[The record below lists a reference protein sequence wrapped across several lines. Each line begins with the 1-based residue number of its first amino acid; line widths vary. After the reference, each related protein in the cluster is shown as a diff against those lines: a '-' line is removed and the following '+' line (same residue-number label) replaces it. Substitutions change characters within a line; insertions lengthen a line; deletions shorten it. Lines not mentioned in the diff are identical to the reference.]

1 MIDARAPFERKRT
14 DLNAGTWTTRR
25 AEQAAGRAEG
35 RLMSEGSGSMV
46 ATDSVQPILNAILE
60 IGETF
65 AATLRLE
72 AVLDIV
78 IESGMRLAGGDSGSV
93 MLLSDDGRELVV
105 TAAVGPRAQII
116 LGTRQ
121 AASASIAGQA
131 IQSNSNMVVR
141 GVAGREGGIK
151 SDHPRDL
158 GWGLVMPLR
167 VASRLLGVLN
177 LSTSVHR
184 DELPAER
191 ISLLGIL
198 ANQAAIMIE
207 VGRLYQDL
215 ALKERRL
222 ELFVD
227 RFLRL
232 QSEQRQQS
240 PNPGRQAPVN
250 DVLRSTVAE
259 YSRTLRSSPEV
270 MPDDPAE
277 RLSARE
283 LEVLALIVEG
293 LTNKEI
299 ASRLCLS
306 PDTVKNHVVH
316 IIQKLGVSDRT
327 QAAVM
332 AVRQGMIA

>member
-1 MIDARAPFERKRT
+1 
-14 DLNAGTWTTRR
+14 
-25 AEQAAGRAEG
+25 
-35 RLMSEGSGSMV
+35 MV
-46 ATDSVQPILNAILE
+46 ATESMQPILNAIHD

-65 AATLRLE
+65 AASLRLD
-72 AVLDIV
+72 AVLDSI
-78 IESGMRLAGGDSGSV
+78 IESGLRLAGGDSGSI

-105 TAAVGPRAQII
+105 AAAVGARASII

-121 AASASIAGQA
+121 PASASVAGQA
-131 IQSNSNMVVR
+131 IQSNSLMLVQ
-141 GVAGREGGIK
+141 GVAGREGGPK
-151 SDHPRDL
+151 SDHPQDL

-167 VASRLLGVLN
+167 VASRLVGVLN
-177 LSTSVHR
+177 INTHVKR
-184 DELPAER
+184 EALPPDR
-191 ISLLGIL
+191 VSLLGIL
-198 ANQAAIMIE
+198 ANQAAIMVE

-232 QSEQRQQS
+232 QSEQRQVG
-240 PNPGRQAPVN
+240 PGVNRQVGVN
-250 DVLRSTVAE
+250 DVLRSTVEE
-259 YSRTLRSSPEV
+259 YSRTLRSTPEAL
-270 MPDDPAE
+270 PEAPAE

-299 ASRLCLS
+299 ANRLCLS

-327 QAAVM
+327 QAAVL
-332 AVRQGMIA
+332 AVRQGLIA

>member
-1 MIDARAPFERKRT
+1 
-14 DLNAGTWTTRR
+14 
-25 AEQAAGRAEG
+25 
-35 RLMSEGSGSMV
+35 MV
-46 ATDSVQPILNAILE
+46 ATESMQPILNAILD

-65 AATLRLE
+65 AASLRLD
-72 AVLDIV
+72 AVLDSV
-78 IESGMRLAGGDSGSV
+78 IESGLRLAGGDSGSV
-93 MLLSDDGRELVV
+93 MLLSEDGRELVV
-105 TAAVGPRAQII
+105 TAAVGPRASII

-121 AASASIAGQA
+121 PAGASVAGQA
-131 IQSNSNMVVR
+131 IQSNSLMLVQ
-141 GVAGREGGIK
+141 GVAGREGGPK
-151 SDHPRDL
+151 SDHPQDL

-167 VASRLLGVLN
+167 VASRLVGVLN
-177 LSTSVHR
+177 INTHLKR
-184 DELPAER
+184 DALPPDR
-191 ISLLGIL
+191 VSLLGIL

-232 QSEQRQQS
+232 QSEQRQGG
-240 PNPGRQAPVN
+240 PGPANRQMGVN
-250 DVLRSTVAE
+250 DVLRSTVEE
-259 YSRTLRSSPEV
+259 YSRTLRSTPEAL
-270 MPDDPAE
+270 PEAPSE

-299 ASRLCLS
+299 ANRLCLS

-327 QAAVM
+327 QAAVL
-332 AVRQGMIA
+332 AVRQGLIA

>member
-1 MIDARAPFERKRT
+1 
-14 DLNAGTWTTRR
+14 
-25 AEQAAGRAEG
+25 
-35 RLMSEGSGSMV
+35 MV
-46 ATDSVQPILNAILE
+46 ATESVQPTLNAILE

-72 AVLDIV
+72 SVLDNV

-105 TAAVGPRAQII
+105 AAAVGPRASII
-116 LGTRQ
+116 LGSRQ
-121 AASASIAGQA
+121 PASASVAGWALQSNTHTVIRGIAG
-131 IQSNSNMVVR
+131 R
-141 GVAGREGGIK
+141 DGGPR
-151 SDHPRDL
+151 SDHPQDL
-158 GWGLVMPLR
+158 GWGLVIPLR
-167 VASRLLGVLN
+167 VATRLLGVLN
-177 LSTSVHR
+177 ISTSVHR
-184 DELPAER
+184 DELPSAR
-191 ISLLGIL
+191 VSLLGIL

-207 VGRLYQDL
+207 VARLYQDV

-232 QSEQRQQS
+232 QSEQRQYS
-240 PNPGRQAPVN
+240 SSPGRQAPVD

-259 YSRTLRSSPEV
+259 YSRAPRSNPDV
-270 MPDDPAE
+270 MPDDAAE

-283 LEVLALIVEG
+283 LQVLALIVEG

>member
-1 MIDARAPFERKRT
+1 
-14 DLNAGTWTTRR
+14 
-25 AEQAAGRAEG
+25 
-35 RLMSEGSGSMV
+35 
-46 ATDSVQPILNAILE
+46 
-60 IGETF
+60 
-65 AATLRLE
+65 
-72 AVLDIV
+72 
-78 IESGMRLAGGDSGSV
+78 MRLAGGDSGSV
-93 MLLSDDGRELVV
+93 MLLSEDGRELVV
-105 TAAVGPRAQII
+105 TAAVGPRASII
-116 LGTRQ
+116 MGTRQ
-121 AASASIAGQA
+121 PASASVAGHA
-131 IQSNSNMVVR
+131 LQSNTHMVVR
-141 GVAGREGGIK
+141 GVAGREGGPR
-151 SDHPRDL
+151 SDHPQDL

-184 DELPAER
+184 DELPATR
-191 ISLLGIL
+191 VSLLGIL

-232 QSEQRQQS
+232 QSEQRQLS
-240 PNPGRQAPVN
+240 PTPGRQAPVN

-259 YSRTLRSSPEV
+259 YSRTLRSSPDA
-270 MPDDPAE
+270 MPDDAAE

>member
-1 MIDARAPFERKRT
+1 MTEAP
-14 DLNAGTWTTRR
+14 
-25 AEQAAGRAEG
+25 
-35 RLMSEGSGSMV
+35 M
-46 ATDSVQPILNAILE
+46 QPILDAILS

-65 AATLRLE
+65 AATLRLD
-72 AVLDIV
+72 AVLDRI
-78 IESGMRLAGGDSGSV
+78 IESGIRLAGGDSGSI

-105 TAAVGPRAQII
+105 TAAVGPKASII
-116 LGTRQ
+116 LGSRQ
-121 AASASIAGQA
+121 PAGSSVAGQA
-131 IQSNSNMVVR
+131 LASNTHIMVR
-141 GVAGREGGIK
+141 GRAGSDGGPL
-151 SDHPRDL
+151 SDHPQELD
-158 GWGLVMPLR
+158 WGLVMPLR
-167 VASRLLGVLN
+167 VSTRLLGVLN
-177 LSTSVHR
+177 INTSVAQE
-184 DELPAER
+184 ELSGER
-191 ISLLGIL
+191 VSLLGIL
-198 ANQAAIMIE
+198 ATQAAIMIE

-215 ALKERRL
+215 ARKERRL

-232 QSEQRQQS
+232 QSKQRQTASQG
-240 PNPGRQAPVN
+240 PRGQAGIN
-250 DVLRSTVAE
+250 DVLRSTVQE
-259 YSRTLRSSPEV
+259 YTRTIRTTPDVAPE
-270 MPDDPAE
+270 PTHE

-332 AVRQGMIA
+332 AVRQGLIA

>member
-1 MIDARAPFERKRT
+1 
-14 DLNAGTWTTRR
+14 
-25 AEQAAGRAEG
+25 
-35 RLMSEGSGSMV
+35 MV
-46 ATDSVQPILNAILE
+46 ATDSVQPILEAILE
-60 IGETF
+60 IEETF

-72 AVLDIV
+72 AVLDSV

-93 MLLSDDGRELVV
+93 MLLSEDGRELVV
-105 TAAVGPRAQII
+105 AAAVGPRASII
-116 LGTRQ
+116 LGSRQ
-121 AASASIAGQA
+121 PASASVAGHA
-131 IQSNSNMVVR
+131 LQSNAHAVVR
-141 GVAGREGGIK
+141 GVAGREGGPR
-151 SDHPRDL
+151 SDHPQDL

-184 DELPAER
+184 DELPATR
-191 ISLLGIL
+191 VSLLGIL

-207 VGRLYQDL
+207 VGRLYRDL

-232 QSEQRQQS
+232 QPEQRQPS
-240 PNPGRQAPVN
+240 SVPARPAPVN

-259 YSRTLRSSPEV
+259 YSRTLRSSPIV
-270 MPDDPAE
+270 MPDDAAE

-283 LEVLALIVEG
+283 LEILALIVEG

-299 ASRLCLS
+299 AGRLGLS

-332 AVRQGMIA
+332 AVRQGMIG

>member
-1 MIDARAPFERKRT
+1 
-14 DLNAGTWTTRR
+14 
-25 AEQAAGRAEG
+25 
-35 RLMSEGSGSMV
+35 MV
-46 ATDSVQPILNAILE
+46 ATESMQPILNAILQ
-60 IGETF
+60 IGESF
-65 AATLRLE
+65 AATLRLD
-72 AVLDIV
+72 AVLDNV

-93 MLLSDDGRELVV
+93 MLLSDDGRGLVV

-116 LGTRQ
+116 LGSRQ
-121 AASASIAGQA
+121 PAGASVAGQA
-131 IQSNSNMVVR
+131 LQSSSHMLVQ
-141 GVAGREGGIK
+141 GIAGREGGPK
-151 SDHPRDL
+151 SDHPQDL
-158 GWGLVMPLR
+158 GWGLVMPLQ
-167 VASRLLGVLN
+167 VASRLVGVLN
-177 LSTSVHR
+177 INTHVKR
-184 DELPAER
+184 EALPADR
-191 ISLLGIL
+191 VSLLGIL
-198 ANQAAIMIE
+198 AHQAAIMIE

-232 QSEQRQQS
+232 QSEQRQVS
-240 PNPGRQAPVN
+240 PAPNRQVGVN
-250 DVLRSTVAE
+250 DVLRSTVEA
-259 YSRTLRSSPEV
+259 YSRTLRSSADG
-270 MPDDPAE
+270 MPDDVAE

>member
-1 MIDARAPFERKRT
+1 
-14 DLNAGTWTTRR
+14 
-25 AEQAAGRAEG
+25 
-35 RLMSEGSGSMV
+35 MV
-46 ATDSVQPILNAILE
+46 AAETEQPILNAILE

-72 AVLDIV
+72 AVLDSV
-78 IESGMRLAGGDSGSV
+78 IESGIRLAGGDSGSV
-93 MLLSDDGRELVV
+93 MLLSEDGRELVV
-105 TAAVGPRAQII
+105 AAAVGPRASII

-121 AASASIAGQA
+121 PASASVAGYA
-131 IQSNSNMVVR
+131 LQSNTHTVVR
-141 GVAGREGGIK
+141 GVAGREGGPR
-151 SDHPRDL
+151 SDHPQDL

-167 VASRLLGVLN
+167 VTSRLLGVLN

-184 DELPAER
+184 DELPATR
-191 ISLLGIL
+191 VSLLGIL

-232 QSEQRQQS
+232 QSEQRQLS
-240 PNPGRQAPVN
+240 ATPGRQAPVN

-259 YSRTLRSSPEV
+259 YTRTLRSSPDV
-270 MPDDPAE
+270 MPDDAAE

>member
-1 MIDARAPFERKRT
+1 
-14 DLNAGTWTTRR
+14 
-25 AEQAAGRAEG
+25 
-35 RLMSEGSGSMV
+35 MV

-72 AVLDIV
+72 AVLDSV

-93 MLLSDDGRELVV
+93 MLLSEDGRELVV
-105 TAAVGPRAQII
+105 TAAVGPRASII

-121 AASASIAGQA
+121 PASASVAGHA
-131 IQSNSNMVVR
+131 LQSNTHMVVR
-141 GVAGREGGIK
+141 GVAGREGGPR
-151 SDHPRDL
+151 SDHPQDL

-184 DELPAER
+184 DELPTAR
-191 ISLLGIL
+191 VSLLGIL

-232 QSEQRQQS
+232 QSEQRQLS
-240 PNPGRQAPVN
+240 PTPGRQAPVN

-259 YSRTLRSSPEV
+259 YSRTLRSSPDV
-270 MPDDPAE
+270 MPDDAAE

-332 AVRQGMIA
+332 AVRHGMIA

>member
-1 MIDARAPFERKRT
+1 M
-14 DLNAGTWTTRR
+14 L
-25 AEQAAGRAEG
+25 
-35 RLMSEGSGSMV
+35 
-46 ATDSVQPILNAILE
+46 ATDSVQPILNAMLE

-72 AVLDIV
+72 AVLDSV
-78 IESGMRLAGGDSGSV
+78 IDSGMRLAGGDSGSV

-105 TAAVGPRAQII
+105 TAAVGPRASII
-116 LGTRQ
+116 LGSRQ
-121 AASASIAGQA
+121 PAGASVAGYALQE
-131 IQSNSNMVVR
+131 NTNMVVR
-141 GVAGREGGIK
+141 GVAGREGGPR
-151 SDHPRDL
+151 SDHPQDL

-184 DELPAER
+184 DELPATR

-232 QSEQRQQS
+232 QSEQRQAS
-240 PNPGRQAPVN
+240 PVSTRQASVN
-250 DVLRSTVAE
+250 DVLRSTVE
-259 YSRTLRSSPEV
+259 SYSQTLRASSDV
-270 MPDDPAE
+270 MTVDAAE

>member
-1 MIDARAPFERKRT
+1 
-14 DLNAGTWTTRR
+14 
-25 AEQAAGRAEG
+25 
-35 RLMSEGSGSMV
+35 MV
-46 ATDSVQPILNAILE
+46 ATESMQPILNAILD

-65 AATLRLE
+65 AASLRLD
-72 AVLDIV
+72 AVLDSV
-78 IESGMRLAGGDSGSV
+78 IESGLRLAGGDSGSV
-93 MLLSDDGRELVV
+93 MLLSEDGRELVV
-105 TAAVGPRAQII
+105 TAAVGPRASII

-121 AASASIAGQA
+121 PAGASVAGQA
-131 IQSNSNMVVR
+131 IQSNTLMLVQ
-141 GVAGREGGIK
+141 GIAGREGGPK
-151 SDHPRDL
+151 SDHPQDL
-158 GWGLVMPLR
+158 GWGLVLPLR
-167 VASRLLGVLN
+167 VASRLVGVLN
-177 LSTSVHR
+177 INTHVKR
-184 DELPAER
+184 EALPADR
-191 ISLLGIL
+191 VSLLGIL

-232 QSEQRQQS
+232 QSEQRQGA
-240 PNPGRQAPVN
+240 PGPANRQLGVN
-250 DVLRSTVAE
+250 DVLRSTVEE
-259 YSRTLRSSPEV
+259 YSRSLRSTPEAL
-270 MPDDPAE
+270 PDAPSE

-299 ASRLCLS
+299 ANRLCLS

-327 QAAVM
+327 QAAVL
-332 AVRQGMIA
+332 AVRQGLIA

>member
-1 MIDARAPFERKRT
+1 MI
-14 DLNAGTWTTRR
+14 
-25 AEQAAGRAEG
+25 
-35 RLMSEGSGSMV
+35 
-46 ATDSVQPILNAILE
+46 ATDSVQPILNGILE

-72 AVLDIV
+72 AVLDSV
-78 IESGMRLAGGDSGSV
+78 IDSGMRLAGGDSGSV

-105 TAAVGPRAQII
+105 TAAVGPRASII
-116 LGTRQ
+116 LGSRQ
-121 AASASIAGQA
+121 PAGASVAGHALQE
-131 IQSNSNMVVR
+131 NTNMVVR
-141 GVAGREGGIK
+141 GVAGREGGPR
-151 SDHPRDL
+151 SDHPQDL

-184 DELPAER
+184 DELPATR

-207 VGRLYQDL
+207 VGRLYPDL

-232 QSEQRQQS
+232 QSEQRQAS
-240 PNPGRQAPVN
+240 PVSTRQASVN
-250 DVLRSTVAE
+250 DVLRSTVE
-259 YSRTLRSSPEV
+259 SYSRTLRASSDVITE
-270 MPDDPAE
+270 DAAE

>member
-1 MIDARAPFERKRT
+1 M
-14 DLNAGTWTTRR
+14 L
-25 AEQAAGRAEG
+25 
-35 RLMSEGSGSMV
+35 
-46 ATDSVQPILNAILE
+46 ATDSVQPVLNAMLE

-72 AVLDIV
+72 AVLDGV
-78 IESGMRLAGGDSGSV
+78 IDSGMRLAGGDSGSV

-105 TAAVGPRAQII
+105 TAAVGPRASII
-116 LGTRQ
+116 LGSRQ
-121 AASASIAGQA
+121 PAGASVAGHALQE
-131 IQSNSNMVVR
+131 NTNMVVR
-141 GVAGREGGIK
+141 GVAGREGGPR
-151 SDHPRDL
+151 SDHPQDL

-167 VASRLLGVLN
+167 VGSRLLGVLN

-184 DELPAER
+184 DELPATR

-232 QSEQRQQS
+232 QSEQRQAS
-240 PNPGRQAPVN
+240 PASTRQASVN
-250 DVLRSTVAE
+250 DVLRSTVE
-259 YSRTLRSSPEV
+259 SYSRTLRASADVVTE
-270 MPDDPAE
+270 DAAE

>member
-1 MIDARAPFERKRT
+1 
-14 DLNAGTWTTRR
+14 
-25 AEQAAGRAEG
+25 
-35 RLMSEGSGSMV
+35 MV

-72 AVLDIV
+72 AVLDNI

-93 MLLSDDGRELVV
+93 MLLSEDGRELVV
-105 TAAVGPRAQII
+105 TAAVGPRASII

-121 AASASIAGQA
+121 PASASVAGQA
-131 IQSNSNMVVR
+131 LQTNSHMLVR
-141 GVAGREGGIK
+141 GIAGTEGGPK
-151 SDHPRDL
+151 SDHPQDL

-167 VASRLLGVLN
+167 VATRLLGVLN
-177 LSTSVHR
+177 LNTHVHR
-184 DELPAER
+184 DDLPADR
-191 ISLLGIL
+191 VSLLGIL

-232 QSEQRQQS
+232 QSEQRQLVGGA
-240 PNPGRQAPVN
+240 PNRQVGVN
-250 DVLRSTVAE
+250 DVLRSTVEA
-259 YSRTLRSSPEV
+259 YSRTLRTTPEV
-270 MPDDPAE
+270 APEEGAE

-332 AVRQGMIA
+332 AVRQGLIA

>member
-1 MIDARAPFERKRT
+1 
-14 DLNAGTWTTRR
+14 
-25 AEQAAGRAEG
+25 
-35 RLMSEGSGSMV
+35 MV
-46 ATDSVQPILNAILE
+46 ATESVQPTLNAILE

-72 AVLDIV
+72 AVLDNV

-105 TAAVGPRAQII
+105 AAAVGPRASII
-116 LGTRQ
+116 LGSRQ
-121 AASASIAGQA
+121 PASASVAGWA
-131 IQSNSNMVVR
+131 LQSNAHTVVR
-141 GVAGREGGIK
+141 GVAGRDGGPR
-151 SDHPRDL
+151 SDHPQDL
-158 GWGLVMPLR
+158 GWGLVIPLR
-167 VASRLLGVLN
+167 VATRLLGVLN
-177 LSTSVHR
+177 ISTSVHR
-184 DELPAER
+184 DELPSAR
-191 ISLLGIL
+191 VSLLGIL

-232 QSEQRQQS
+232 QSEQRKLS
-240 PNPGRQAPVN
+240 STSSRQAPAN
-250 DVLRSTVAE
+250 DILRSTVAE
-259 YSRTLRSSPEV
+259 YSRALRSYPDV
-270 MPDDPAE
+270 MPDDAAE

-283 LEVLALIVEG
+283 LQVLALIVEG

>member
-1 MIDARAPFERKRT
+1 MIEWVGARERHM
-14 DLNAGTWTTRR
+14 GTMMMKAR
-25 AEQAAGRAEG
+25 E
-35 RLMSEGSGSMV
+35 SVV
-46 ATDSVQPILNAILE
+46 ATESPMQPILDAILS

-65 AATLRLE
+65 AATLRLD
-72 AVLDIV
+72 AVLDQI
-78 IESGMRLAGGDSGSV
+78 IESGVRLAGGDSGSI

-105 TAAVGPRAQII
+105 TAAVGPRASII
-116 LGTRQ
+116 LGSRQ
-121 AASASIAGQA
+121 PAGSSVAGQA
-131 IQSNSNMVVR
+131 MQSNTHIMVR
-141 GVAGREGGIK
+141 GRASGIDGLI
-151 SDHPRDL
+151 SDHPQELD
-158 GWGLVMPLR
+158 WGLVMPLR

-177 LSTSVHR
+177 VNTAIAREELSTDRV
-184 DELPAER
+184 
-191 ISLLGIL
+191 SLLGIL
-198 ANQAAIMIE
+198 ATQAAIMIE
-207 VGRLYQDL
+207 VGRLYGDL
-215 ALKERRL
+215 SRKERRL

-232 QSEQRQQS
+232 QSEQRQSSGQGA
-240 PNPGRQAPVN
+240 PRQVGVN
-250 DVLRSTVAE
+250 DVLRGTVQE
-259 YSRTLRSSPEV
+259 FSRTLRATPEV
-270 MPDDPAE
+270 APENNAE

-332 AVRQGMIA
+332 AVRQGLIA

>member
-1 MIDARAPFERKRT
+1 
-14 DLNAGTWTTRR
+14 
-25 AEQAAGRAEG
+25 
-35 RLMSEGSGSMV
+35 MV
-46 ATDSVQPILNAILE
+46 ATESVQPILNAILE

-72 AVLDIV
+72 AVLDSV

-105 TAAVGPRAQII
+105 TAAVGPRASII

-121 AASASIAGQA
+121 PASASVAGHA
-131 IQSNSNMVVR
+131 LQSNTHMVVR
-141 GVAGREGGIK
+141 GVAGREGGPR
-151 SDHPRDL
+151 SDHPQDL

-184 DELPAER
+184 DELPATR
-191 ISLLGIL
+191 VSLLGIL

-215 ALKERRL
+215 ARKESRL

-227 RFLRL
+227 RFLRM
-232 QSEQRQQS
+232 QAEQRQAANNDNGQ
-240 PNPGRQAPVN
+240 RQAGIG
-250 DVLRSTVAE
+250 DVLRNTVE
-259 YSRTLRSSPEV
+259 SYSQGLRTL
-270 MPDDPAE
+270 PDAASGDAGD
-277 RLSARE
+277 RLSGRE
-283 LEVLALIVEG
+283 TEVLGLIVEG

-332 AVRQGMIA
+332 AVRQGL

>member
-1 MIDARAPFERKRT
+1 
-14 DLNAGTWTTRR
+14 
-25 AEQAAGRAEG
+25 
-35 RLMSEGSGSMV
+35 
-46 ATDSVQPILNAILE
+46 
-60 IGETF
+60 
-65 AATLRLE
+65 
-72 AVLDIV
+72 
-78 IESGMRLAGGDSGSV
+78 
-93 MLLSDDGRELVV
+93 
-105 TAAVGPRAQII
+105 
-116 LGTRQ
+116 
-121 AASASIAGQA
+121 
-131 IQSNSNMVVR
+131 
-141 GVAGREGGIK
+141 
-151 SDHPRDL
+151 
-158 GWGLVMPLR
+158 MPLR
-167 VASRLLGVLN
+167 VATRLLGVLN

-184 DELPAER
+184 DELPATR
-191 ISLLGIL
+191 VSLLGIL

-232 QSEQRQQS
+232 QSEQRQAS
-240 PNPGRQAPVN
+240 PVPSRQAPVN

-259 YSRTLRSSPEV
+259 YSRTLRSA
-270 MPDDPAE
+270 PDAMVEDAAE

-283 LEVLALIVEG
+283 LEVLGLIVEG